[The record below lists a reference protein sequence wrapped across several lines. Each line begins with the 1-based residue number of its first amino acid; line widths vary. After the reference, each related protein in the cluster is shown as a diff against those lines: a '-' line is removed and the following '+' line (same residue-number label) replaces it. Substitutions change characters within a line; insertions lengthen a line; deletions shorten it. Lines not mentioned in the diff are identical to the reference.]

1 MADNVTLVRD
11 GAIATV
17 TLARPDRRNSL
28 SDPMLRDLA
37 AAFAELRDDAG
48 TRVVIVSGAPPVF
61 SAGADAPIRRQ
72 MSEDDRRQ
80 AFLAKETQFR
90 RLFERANTLL
100 ENLEQATIA
109 MINGHDVGGGWGLT
123 LACDFRWAAAQAELW
138 IPEVDLGVP
147 LGVASTTRF
156 VRLVGPARAKE
167 IIMEC
172 RRYSA
177 EEARVLGLVHRVV
190 AGDALAKEVRAFAE
204 RMATKPFRAL
214 ARRSDVVIEN
224 FLPGVAD
231 RLGIGYRAVSAGNPA
246 VVYASITSFGQ
257 DGPYARRA
265 GYNTIAQGMSGLM
278 ALTGMPGHPPT
289 KVGGSVSDLAAA
301 LHAFGTVNA
310 ALVHRFRSGRG
321 QHLDVSLLASTLG
334 LLPDPIAHFF
344 ASGGARPRR
353 EGNRNPTLA
362 PAEAFQTKDGFL
374 NVVIMSPDQWE
385 RFCHALGD
393 PELAGDPRFANND
406 ARVANRDEFRAR
418 VEARLATATTEE
430 WVRRLEKATIACGPI
445 YEFDEV
451 FADAQVQHLGLVTEM
466 EQPGYGRI
474 RMLGFP
480 VRGSEIDARVRR
492 PAPALGE
499 HTAEILG
506 ELGIE
511 RREIDA
517 LAASGV
523 IALARCPGC

>member
-1 MADNVTLVRD
+1 
-11 GAIATV
+11 
-17 TLARPDRRNSL
+17 
-28 SDPMLRDLA
+28 
-37 AAFAELRDDAG
+37 
-48 TRVVIVSGAPPVF
+48 VI
-61 SAGADAPIRRQ
+61 
-72 MSEDDRRQ
+72 
-80 AFLAKETQFR
+80 
-90 RLFERANTLL
+90 
-100 ENLEQATIA
+100 
-109 MINGHDVGGGWGLT
+109 
-123 LACDFRWAAAQAELW
+123 
-138 IPEVDLGVP
+138 
-147 LGVASTTRF
+147 
-156 VRLVGPARAKE
+156 LVGL
-167 IIMEC
+167 
-172 RRYSA
+172 
-177 EEARVLGLVHRVV
+177 RVLDLSRVV
-190 AGDALAKEVRAFAE
+190 AGPYCALLLGDLGADVIKVERPGRGDDMRHWRGQDGMSPVFAAVNRNKRSLALDLQHPDGARLALE
-204 RMATKPFRAL
+204 L

-246 VVYASITSFGQ
+246 VVYASITGFGQ

-310 ALVHRFRSGRG
+310 ALVHRFRAGRG

-353 EGNRNPTLA
+353 EGNRNPNLA

-374 NVVIMSPDQWE
+374 NVVIMNPDQWE
-385 RFCHALGD
+385 RFCDALGD
-393 PELAGDPRFANND
+393 PELADDPRFATND
-406 ARVANRDEFRAR
+406 ARVAHRDEFRAR

-451 FADAQVQHLGLVTEM
+451 FADAQVQHLGLVTEL
-466 EQPGYGRI
+466 EQPGCGRI

-506 ELGIE
+506 ELGID

-523 IALARCPGC
+523 IALAR